1 MQKQWLGLMVT
12 AAISS
17 SVLVGCGSNDSDNS
31 SVVVPT
37 PKSIEVKK
45 IGRFETNLFD
55 EGASEIPAFDAIS
68 KRTFVVN
75 AKLKTVQVLDLADP
89 SNPKLLN
96 SIDIADLGGS
106 VNSVAVYQGVVALAI
121 ESSNKQANGKVAFYK
136 AQDLSRIS
144 VVEVG
149 ALPDMLTFSPN
160 GKLVVVANEGE
171 PNDDYSVDPV
181 GSVSV
186 IDVSDLTKPIVRS
199 AGFAQFNNQID
210 SLRNQG
216 IRIFGK
222 NASVAQDLE
231 PEYVT
236 VSSDS
241 KTAWVTLQENN
252 AIAEVDLVNA
262 SITALRPLGYKD
274 HSKVGSGL
282 DASDKDSKINIKTWP
297 ILGMYQPDA
306 IGNYQ
311 VASQTYLVMSN
322 EGDARE
328 YGDFAEET
336 RIKDLLLDP
345 AVFTATLCGGNCQDE
360 KLLGRLNVTNT
371 LGFSTNAEGQ
381 KVYSKLYSFGAR
393 SFSIRK
399 PHGTL
404 VFDSGDQLEQLAAS
418 KHPATFNAS
427 HDDNKLDSRSD
438 NKGVEPEGLA
448 LGQLGN
454 KTFAFVGL
462 ERDSGIAVYD
472 ISTPAAPTLAQ
483 YVTTRDFTQDVKTSA
498 AGDLG
503 PEGLVFVPAAQSP
516 NGKPLLI
523 VGYEISGSTVIYQ
536 IDQQF

>member
-1 MQKQWLGLMVT
+1 MQKQWLSLMVT

-17 SVLVGCGSNDSDNS
+17 SVLVGCGSSDSDNS

-171 PNDDYSVDPV
+171 PNEDYSVDPV

-186 IDVSDLTKPIVRS
+186 IDVSDLSKPVVK
-199 AGFAQFNNQID
+199 AADFAKFNAQAD
-210 SLRNQG
+210 SLRAQG

-262 SITALRPLGYKD
+262 NITALRSLGYKD
-274 HSKVGSGL
+274 HSKPAMGI
-282 DASDKDSKINIKTWP
+282 DASDKDSKIDIKTWP

-399 PHGTL
+399 PDGTL

-438 NKGVEPEGLA
+438 NKGIEPEGLA

-472 ISTPAAPTLAQ
+472 ISNPTAPTLAQ
-483 YVTTRDFTQDVKTSA
+483 YVSTRDFTQDVKTSA
-498 AGDLG
+498 AGDLA

-523 VGYEISGSTVIYQ
+523 VGYEVSGSTVIYQ